1 MRREVRSDGCAPLVY
16 YHCPSCQ
23 RPDQRHGPAAPAQ
36 RRGLGASATD
46 LSATESELL
55 IIVAF
60 VAFVFDLCLMPVLG
74 ISFWAKDRGFRKQAA
89 ALAHAQDRTG
99 PMPVPQPRDPYA

>member
-1 MRREVRSDGCAPLVY
+1 VRSDGCAALVY
-16 YHCPSCQ
+16 HHCPSCQ

-55 IIVAF
+55 IIVALF
-60 VAFVFDLCLMPVLG
+60 VVINLVVDLLY
-74 ISFWAKDRGFRKQAA
+74 S
-89 ALAHAQDRTG
+89 ALDPRVRLTG
-99 PMPVPQPRDPYA
+99 ARA